1 MCHQSWLKSPNLLS
15 IPYLAGLNKPPA
27 RVNHEWRS
35 SKPERPTRL
44 LHRGTRGV
52 LPCFKPECMLNS
64 HKKNALITILS
75 NFDGDFVS
83 AIRFIAR
90 SMQEHHYRCLRG
102 PLVPSR
108 PQSHTNTTFV
118 KESISRASF
127 AIAMCFNTCHDDNYR
142 YVNFKIFNAYRQ
154 AVGLEK

>member
-1 MCHQSWLKSPNLLS
+1 MRQSLVKRLLKLVNCAIRLQASLPIIVRSKTRGTPRTSFFCNCASTRGKKGIQGCEKFGSLCMCHQSLLKSPNLLS
-15 IPYLAGLNKPPA
+15 IPYLAWLNKPPA

-35 SKPERPTRL
+35 SKPERPTPL

-75 NFDGDFVS
+75 NFDGDLVY

-90 SMQEHHYRCLRG
+90 SM
-102 PLVPSR
+102 
-108 PQSHTNTTFV
+108 
-118 KESISRASF
+118 
-127 AIAMCFNTCHDDNYR
+127 
-142 YVNFKIFNAYRQ
+142 
-154 AVGLEK
+154 